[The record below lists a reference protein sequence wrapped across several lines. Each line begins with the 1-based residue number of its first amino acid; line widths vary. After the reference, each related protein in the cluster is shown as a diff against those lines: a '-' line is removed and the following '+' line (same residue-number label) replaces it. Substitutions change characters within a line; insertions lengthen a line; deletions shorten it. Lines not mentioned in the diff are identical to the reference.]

1 MSIKIGI
8 HVPAAFPDRPPS
20 AWEYKNFFQCAE
32 ELGFHSLWTE
42 DRIFH
47 ASNFLD
53 STTLMTWAAAVT
65 DKIQLGTAVMVLALR
80 NAPLLARQLSTLDH
94 LSEGR
99 IHLGISVGGSPTEYR
114 GMGLPMKRRISLLT
128 ENISVLRQL
137 LAGEPVTYSGQF
149 YDLEGAII
157 RPAAVRPEGIP
168 MYMGG
173 QADAA
178 LRRAGEL
185 TDGWIQSP
193 FATPDDF
200 ARSWQIVRQG
210 AECAGKDPTTL
221 EAGKLIYA
229 AVDDDPNSAYDAMS
243 RFLRGYYGDRADVR
257 AMSAVGTPEDVTTQ
271 LKVFADAGIET
282 FMLGVPS
289 LDIHHLERIAAEVVP
304 NLTGN

>member
-8 HVPAAFPDRPPS
+8 HIPAAFPDRPPD
-20 AWEYKNFFQCAE
+20 AGQYRAFFQSAE

-65 DKIQLGTAVMVLALR
+65 DSIQLGAAVMILALR

-94 LSEGR
+94 LSGGR
-99 IHLGISVGGSPTEYR
+99 IHLGISIGGSPAEYR
-114 GMGLPMKRRISLLT
+114 GLGLPMNRRVSLLR

-137 LAGEPVTYSGQF
+137 LRGEPVTHTGQF
-149 YDLEGAII
+149 YDLEEAIV
-157 RPAAVRPEGIP
+157 RPSAVRPEGIP
-168 MYMGG
+168 IYMGG
-173 QADAA
+173 QAESA

-185 TDGWIQSP
+185 TQGWIQSP

-200 ARSWQIVRQG
+200 RKSWAVVRQG
-210 AECAGKDPTTL
+210 AEIAGKDPSQL
-221 EAGKLIYA
+221 QSGKLIYT
-229 AVDDDPNSAYDAMS
+229 AVDDDPNSAYDAMNE
-243 RFLRGYYGDRADVR
+243 FLRSYYGDRIDVR
-257 AMSAVGTPEDVTTQ
+257 AMSALGTPDDVAGCLRT
-271 LKVFADAGIET
+271 FADAGVET

-289 LDIHHLERIAAEVVP
+289 LDIAHLERIAAEVVP
-304 NLTGN
+304 KLTEQ